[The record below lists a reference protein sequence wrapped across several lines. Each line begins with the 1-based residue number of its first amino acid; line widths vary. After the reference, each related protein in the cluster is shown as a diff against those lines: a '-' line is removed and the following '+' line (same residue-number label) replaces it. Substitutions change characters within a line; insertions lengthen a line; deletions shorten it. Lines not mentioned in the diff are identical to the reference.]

1 MEKRVT
7 TLNDF
12 LTAAEAATTLGLHQ
26 QTIKRFCRIGKLH
39 GEKVNGGWL
48 IRKTQIEAF
57 AGAYSETRGRPANG
71 RAQRNGDLGSSN

>member
-1 MEKRVT
+1 MT

-57 AGAYSETRGRPANG
+57 AGAYSENRGRPANG
-71 RAQRNGDLGSSN
+71 QTQRNGGLRSFNSKV